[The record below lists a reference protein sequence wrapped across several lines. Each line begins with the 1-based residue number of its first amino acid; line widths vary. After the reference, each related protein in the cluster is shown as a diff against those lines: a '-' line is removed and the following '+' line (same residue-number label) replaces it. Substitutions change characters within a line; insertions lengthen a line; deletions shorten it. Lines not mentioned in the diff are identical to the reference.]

1 MKLRVNLST
10 EPLENTRPFLAG
22 TALAGVLA
30 VLALVAL
37 SGAAYHSWRANRD
50 MHKQIAR
57 DEAEISMDLSQ
68 QQDLATFFKTSQA
81 QEVLNRSAFLNSLIG
96 QRSFP
101 WTRLFMDIEQ
111 ILPPGVRVISISPK
125 LESGRAQITLSVGA
139 TSDENEIKFL
149 KALEASKSFSGV
161 RVGVEHNV
169 TEQNAQDKVQLS
181 LTVWYET
188 L

>member
-22 TALAGVLA
+22 TALAGA
-30 VLALVAL
+30 FAILALVAL

-50 MHKQIAR
+50 MHMQIAR
-57 DEAEISMDLSQ
+57 DETQISANLGQ
-68 QQDLATFFKTSQA
+68 QQDLAAFFKTSQA
-81 QEVLNRSAFLNSLIG
+81 QEVLDRAAFLNSLID

-101 WTRLFMDIEQ
+101 WTKLFMDIEQ

-125 LESGRAQITLSVGA
+125 LENGRAEVILSVGA
-139 TSDENEIKFL
+139 MSDESEIKFL
-149 KALEASKSFSGV
+149 KALEESRAFSGV
-161 RVGVEHNV
+161 RVGVERHV
-169 TEQNAQDKVQLS
+169 TEQNNQDKVELS

-188 L
+188 I

>member
-22 TALAGVLA
+22 TALAGALA

-37 SGAAYHSWRANRD
+37 SGAAYRSWRANRD
-50 MHKQIAR
+50 MHLQISH
-57 DEAEISMDLSQ
+57 DESEISAYLTQ

-81 QEVLNRSAFLNSLIG
+81 QQVLDRAAFLNSLIG

-101 WTRLFMDIEQ
+101 WTKLFMDIEQ

-125 LESGRAQITLSVGA
+125 LESGRAEITLSVGA

-149 KALEASKSFSGV
+149 KALEESRAFSNV
-161 RVGVEHNV
+161 RVGVERRV
-169 TEQNAQDKVQLS
+169 SEQNSQDKVELS